1 MVHASIVQFSNC
13 FMLGNTIQCCSA
25 TVSFA
30 VEALPVEDAAAAAA
44 AAALPAAAAAAA
56 AAELASVCRP
66 GCTRDTSRPAGC
78 KASSRQ
84 SV

>member
-1 MVHASIVQFSNC
+1 M
-13 FMLGNTIQCCSA
+13 
-25 TVSFA
+25 
-30 VEALPVEDAAAAAA
+30 EDAAAAAA